1 MTPATLVVYPLL
13 SSGLC
18 NSIRLTVGARKGPML
33 EAGELTAT
41 VVSLLPDSLS
51 TLFKE
56 SATLAGWSPALI
68 SHFSLAGRAGA

>member
-1 MTPATLVVYPLL
+1 
-13 SSGLC
+13 
-18 NSIRLTVGARKGPML
+18 ML